1 MKLTKRSHFCPLLK
15 HSPKTNR
22 SVERR
27 GERGR
32 LHFCG
37 VPARDDSA
45 LQLAALTRNG
55 RRPRLLSFAPS
66 RLCVTATILACL
78 LTIAGPLLA
87 QPAGPLAFDS
97 LHKITTVRFGQ
108 TNAVVSFSIT
118 NLSAAPVIIRDVS
131 LSCGCS
137 AASLPAKP
145 WTLKPGDHGKLTV
158 TTDLRGK
165 RGSLVKTAIVYASS
179 GTRVL
184 TYQVNIQEASAPE
197 ERARNQSLAK
207 ADRQAVFRGDC
218 ARCHADATRGRTGKE
233 LFAAA
238 CAICHEAEHRA
249 SMVPDLKAFKQPAT
263 RDYWLQWISHGK
275 PDGLMPAFAS
285 KFGGPLT
292 DAQIQSLVEF
302 LSPPGRRTP
311 H

>member
-1 MKLTKRSHFCPLLK
+1 MNSLRFI
-15 HSPKTNR
+15 
-22 SVERR
+22 
-27 GERGR
+27 
-32 LHFCG
+32 F
-37 VPARDDSA
+37 
-45 LQLAALTRNG
+45 
-55 RRPRLLSFAPS
+55 
-66 RLCVTATILACL
+66 ACL
-78 LTIAGPLLA
+78 LLVAGHVEA
-87 QPAGPLAFDS
+87 QPAAGALAFDS
-97 LHKITTVRFGQ
+97 LHKITSVRYGQ
-108 TNAVVSFSIT
+108 TNAVVGFSLT
-118 NLSAAPVIIRDVS
+118 NRSAAPVTIGDVS

-137 AASLPAKP
+137 VASLPARP
-145 WTLKPGDHGKLTV
+145 WTLKPGEHGQV
-158 TTDLRGK
+158 IITTDLRGK
-165 RGSLVKTAIVYASS
+165 RGSLVKTAIVYATS

-184 TYQVNIQEASAPE
+184 TYQVDILEPATPE

-218 ARCHADATRGRTGKE
+218 ARCHSAPALGKTGKD

-302 LSPPGRRTP
+302 LSTSGMKAK
-311 H
+311 